1 MSLVEKSTYWGE
13 MKMLKIKIDTN
24 NAAFE
29 NDMEEECA
37 RILEDAA
44 LKVRQ
49 GNKNFILNDSNG
61 NLVGKG
67 TLTKR

>member
-1 MSLVEKSTYWGE
+1 MKL
-13 MKMLKIKIDTN
+13 KMLKIKVDTG

-29 NDMEEECA
+29 GDAAEECA

-44 LKVRQ
+44 LKLRQ
-49 GNKNFILNDSNG
+49 GNTNFILLDSNG